1 MTNALWRS
9 RGMEKTQR
17 AVLNSLAEGV
27 LITDKDGK
35 FLFFNQVAERILG
48 IGSKN
53 VSPAEWTSVYG
64 CYYPDKITPYPPDQ
78 LPLTQAMRGKAI
90 TSELMFIK
98 NQERPKGVYISV
110 SASPLRGA
118 DGLIY
123 GGTAILRDVTE
134 GIENEE
140 QLKKLSNAVEQTADS
155 VVLTNR
161 QGVIEYVNP
170 AFEKTTGYTREEA
183 IGQTPRMLKSGMHD
197 ELFYRQLW
205 SEILDGNSYR
215 GTIINRKKDGALYWS
230 EQTIT
235 PIKDKNGNITNFV
248 TVMKDITELKEKHEQ
263 DARLNVAREIQQ
275 RLLKPDI
282 LVPGFDI
289 AGATFPAVETSGDYF
304 DFVPLSDG
312 CIGIVVADALGH
324 GIGAALIM
332 AQTRAYVRAF
342 AKTES
347 EPGVILNLL
356 NQELSGDLGD
366 DHYVTLILV
375 RLDPRRN
382 ILDYASA
389 GHVPAY
395 LLNGSGKVD
404 HVMEST
410 GIPLGINHDWTFQK
424 SEPIK
429 LAPENVLVF
438 FSDGIIELFHHG
450 KIEFWVD
457 RALDVIAHHRLASSK
472 QILENLYQEVH
483 HLSEGRPQLDDMTC
497 IICKVVSPQNLP
509 NDEEWERGLLSVSGP
524 PGLKRAGTEERFL
537 GM

>member
-1 MTNALWRS
+1 
-9 RGMEKTQR
+9 
-17 AVLNSLAEGV
+17 
-27 LITDKDGK
+27 
-35 FLFFNQVAERILG
+35 
-48 IGSKN
+48 
-53 VSPAEWTSVYG
+53 
-64 CYYPDKITPYPPDQ
+64 
-78 LPLTQAMRGKAI
+78 
-90 TSELMFIK
+90 
-98 NQERPKGVYISV
+98 
-110 SASPLRGA
+110 
-118 DGLIY
+118 
-123 GGTAILRDVTE
+123 
-134 GIENEE
+134 
-140 QLKKLSNAVEQTADS
+140 
-155 VVLTNR
+155 LTNR

-183 IGQTPRMLKSGMHD
+183 IGQTPRMLKSSMHD

-263 DARLNVAREIQQ
+263 DARLRVAREIQQ

-332 AQTRAYVRAF
+332 AQTRAYLRAF

-410 GIPLGINHDWTFQK
+410 GIPLGINHEWTFQK

-457 RALDVIAHHRLASSK
+457 SALDVIAHHRLASSK

-497 IICKVVSPQNLP
+497 IICKVVSPQSLP
-509 NDEEWERGLLSVSGP
+509 SHEESERGLLSVSGP
-524 PGLKRAGTEERFL
+524 PGLKRAGKEERFS